1 MFSTENKFNKQR
13 DLQKQISNQ
22 KISEGLRT
30 ECLILF
36 NITKFCGELCF
47 KNSQLRLTLCI
58 MQLQTVANTY
68 VGCIF

>member
-30 ECLILF
+30 ECFILF
-36 NITKFCGELCF
+36 NVTKFCRKLCF

>member
-30 ECLILF
+30 ECLYFL
-36 NITKFCGELCF
+36 
-47 KNSQLRLTLCI
+47 
-58 MQLQTVANTY
+58 M
-68 VGCIF
+68 